1 MELMDTAVNEAFL
14 LDLLNSTPIVDGLQQ
29 DELETAQ
36 SGRSWLRARGLHGSI
51 AQWQAVRA
59 ARATLQAVVRGQQR
73 ASSLTPL
80 LDATSYRPS
89 VSDNGVQWRLDA
101 PTDRAAAA
109 RAVLTWDALRRTR
122 PGRLRPCENPEC
134 ALFLIDHGRPNTARW
149 CSMAVCG
156 NRMKARRH
164 YQRTRTS
171 SDH

>member
-36 SGRSWLRARGLHGSI
+36 SGRSWLRACGLHGSI
-51 AQWQAVRA
+51 AQWQAVGA

-122 PGRLRPCENPEC
+122 PGR
-134 ALFLIDHGRPNTARW
+134 RPNTARW